1 MYVCTY
7 GKSAATSGVIAAQ
20 EERLESALERMEAGD
35 FLSDDDISVIR
46 WACGKPSKPKSKL
59 APVFEDWASIF
70 RKQGVI

>member
-1 MYVCTY
+1 MRT
-7 GKSAATSGVIAAQ
+7 GVIMNQEEFVAMQQQ

>member
-1 MYVCTY
+1 MNQEEFV
-7 GKSAATSGVIAAQ
+7 AMQQQ
-20 EERLESALERMEAGD
+20 EERLEAALERMEAGD

-46 WACGKPSKPKSKL
+46 WACGKPSKSKSKL

>member
-1 MYVCTY
+1 MTHEEFV
-7 GKSAATSGVIAAQ
+7 AMQQQ
-20 EERLESALERMEAGD
+20 EERLEAALERMEAGD

-59 APVFEDWASIF
+59 APLFEDWASIF

>member
-1 MYVCTY
+1 MTQEEFV
-7 GKSAATSGVIAAQ
+7 AMQQQ
-20 EERLESALERMEAGD
+20 EERLEAALERMEAGD

-70 RKQGVI
+70 RKQGAI

>member
-1 MYVCTY
+1 MESIMDQEAFV
-7 GKSAATSGVIAAQ
+7 AMQQQ

-35 FLSDDDISVIR
+35 FLSDDDVLIIR

-59 APVFEDWASIF
+59 APVFEDWATIF

>member
-1 MYVCTY
+1 MRT
-7 GKSAATSGVIAAQ
+7 GVIMNQEEFVAMQQQ
-20 EERLESALERMEAGD
+20 EERLETALERMEAGD